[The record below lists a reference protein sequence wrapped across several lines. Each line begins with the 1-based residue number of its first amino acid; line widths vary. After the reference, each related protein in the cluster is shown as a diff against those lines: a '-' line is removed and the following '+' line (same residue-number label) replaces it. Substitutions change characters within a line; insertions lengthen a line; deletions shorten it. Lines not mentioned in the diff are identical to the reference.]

1 MILLTN
7 LEAEKINHSLG
18 NVAITIIF
26 TFVIFVILACYGSE
40 KITKE

>member
-7 LEAEKINHSLG
+7 LGVEKINHSLG
-18 NVAITIIF
+18 NVAIAIIF
-26 TFVIFVILACYGSE
+26 TFVIFVILAYMKIK